1 MSGRRSDGRA
11 GAAVAVLASLVLLGP
26 LLFGPLPARS
36 DAPSPSP
43 TPQPAAVA
51 AAPFVPVSTHDREV
65 ALERPVITPP
75 AKPVTPPTHT
85 PVLFLHGALLGP
97 GCVGTNPAGV
107 ASALHAVLAR
117 HHWTG
122 KLLPVDYYCGDA
134 GPGTV
139 DIRNGTRPTA
149 DTSITDIAGLLAWY
163 VYRTYSSKGIAVDLV
178 GHSMGG
184 LIMRDALNHVGQHG
198 FPPFL
203 LVRDAVTISAP
214 FGGIPARA
222 VCPLQCRQMLTG
234 SDYLAGLNAKPSAP
248 SGQGGTG
255 WTVLGGSPCDYIPAA
270 STLSLRGAMAVDF
283 APKAAQCYTHVTYLS
298 DTSAR
303 QDLRTVI
310 SAVSG
315 AQHMVTGPHALEWV
329 YRGLIR

>member
-1 MSGRRSDGRA
+1 MAGRRSDGRA
-11 GAAVAVLASLVLLGP
+11 GAAVAVIASVVLLGP
-26 LLFGPLPARS
+26 VLFGPLPARS
-36 DAPSPSP
+36 DAPT
-43 TPQPAAVA
+43 TPATIAAADPVVPLPGHTRDLTAERQTIAVA
-51 AAPFVPVSTHDREV
+51 AK
-65 ALERPVITPP
+65 P
-75 AKPVTPPTHT
+75 ATPPTHT

-149 DTSITDIAGLLAWY
+149 DTSITDLANLLAWY
-163 VYRTYSSKGIAVDLV
+163 VYRTYSSRGIAVDLV

-184 LIMRDALNHVGQHG
+184 LIMRDALNRVGQRG
-198 FPPFL
+198 FPPYL

-214 FGGIPARA
+214 FGGIPSRA
-222 VCPLQCRQMLTG
+222 ECPLQCRQMLFG
-234 SDYLAGLNAKPSAP
+234 SAYLAGLNATPTAP

-255 WTVLGGSPCDYIPAA
+255 WTVLGGSPCDYIPAE
-270 STLSLRGAMAVDF
+270 STLTLRGAMAVDF
-283 APKAAQCYTHVTYLS
+283 ATNAPQCYTHVTYLS

-315 AQHMVTGPHALEWV
+315 ARHTVTGPHALEWV